1 MYGRKKVLIAEDQPD
16 GRQLLLDILEGFE
29 DRGVQVF
36 AASDGLEAMRLA
48 LSEKPDLLL
57 LDVMMPGM
65 DGFQVCQKVK
75 SDPELAKAYIIM
87 LTARWGFGDR
97 ERAAIA
103 GADEYLTK
111 PYEIDQVSERV
122 EAALGIA
129 PLR

>member
-1 MYGRKKVLIAEDQPD
+1 MYTRKKVLIAEDQPD

-75 SDPELAKAYIIM
+75 SDPALAKAYIIM
-87 LTARWGFGDR
+87 LTARWGSGDR
-97 ERAAIA
+97 ERAAVV

-111 PYEIDQVSERV
+111 PYEIDQVSERI